1 MHTGATRP
9 RSGADGDRHHRRG
22 PAPVHDRH
30 RGPRRHPPG
39 RRPRRRPWPPRHR
52 DPQEQAAP
60 LPPGTRCRSSGPASA
75 PATSGCAAST
85 RAVVPSSRPA
95 APAHHPD
102 LGARRVLEAASRL
115 FYEHGIHAVGVDL
128 IAAEA
133 GATKRTLYGPYE
145 TRPYETRPCEVD
157 ARAHSRTRA
166 MSSATSSS
174 TGPRRSE
181 SRRRSHVSSSP
192 AAGPAISV
200 SSTCSRASMSWS
212 RVSTRPSV

>member
-1 MHTGATRP
+1 MRTGTGTTAAAPPRCTIATAAHGATPPGGARVGDRDHRDTEIP
-9 RSGADGDRHHRRG
+9 RSRPHHS
-22 PAPVHDRH
+22 
-30 RGPRRHPPG
+30 
-39 RRPRRRPWPPRHR
+39 
-52 DPQEQAAP
+52 